1 MSDRETPR
9 IHRLD
14 PATVN
19 QIAAGEVVERPA
31 SVVKELV
38 ENAVDAGA
46 GTIAVDVSSDMKGIT
61 RIRITDDGC
70 GMTPEEAL
78 LAFEPHATSKISTIE
93 DLHATRT
100 LGFRGEALAS
110 IAAVAQV
117 TLITRPQD
125 AGALSGTRVVVRGG
139 EVIEQQETGAPM
151 GTTVIVEDLF
161 YNTPARRKFLKS
173 RNTELAHLY
182 GVVETIALAHSDIAF
197 RLTQNGRER
206 IATQRSEDL
215 RDIIVGLH
223 GIDLARSLIPVEGR
237 TPFMQIGGYVSRP
250 AESRAN
256 PSQIDISINGRSV
269 TSRPIAGAV
278 REGYGTLLPKDR
290 YPVVFL
296 ALDIDTALVDVNVH
310 PTKREVRLTRERE
323 ILAAITE
330 AVAGALAGR
339 DLTRDGENRETVQTE
354 IAPGISP
361 PPEIGRVASPALAYT
376 ARHRE
381 LVTSDRQ
388 LRRTDAGAPAPG
400 TAAEQNL
407 LPAMEPLGQV
417 AATYIGARGTD
428 GTLYLIDQHAAHER
442 ILYDQIA
449 ERRDAAVRTQ
459 ELILPVILSLRPK
472 EAVLLREAI
481 PVLAAEGFGI
491 DEFGRDTFAVRA
503 VPVVLGKL
511 EDQQVVRD
519 TIGEVLA
526 DEQKAAAGAKERITT
541 IVACRGAV
549 KAGAAL
555 TREQQQRIIDQLAQ
569 TRTPWTC
576 PHGRP
581 TVVAFEKR
589 KLDTMFRRT

>member
-1 MSDRETPR
+1 MPR
-9 IHRLD
+9 IHKLD

-31 SVVKELV
+31 AVVKELV
-38 ENAVDAGA
+38 ENAIDAGA
-46 GTIAVDVSSDMKGIT
+46 GTVLVDVTADMKGIG

-70 GMTPEEAL
+70 GMTPDEAL
-78 LAFEPHATSKISTIE
+78 LAFEPHATSKISTID
-93 DLHATRT
+93 DLHVVRT

-117 TLITRPQD
+117 TLITRPRE
-125 AGALSGTRVVVRGG
+125 AETLGGTQVVVRGG
-139 EVIEQQETGAPM
+139 EVLEQREIGAPV

-161 YNTPARRKFLKS
+161 FNTPARRKFLKS

-182 GVVETIALAHSDIAF
+182 GVVEGIALAHSEIAF

-206 IATQRSEDL
+206 IATQRSADL
-215 RDIIVGLH
+215 RDAIVGLH
-223 GIDLARSLIPVEGR
+223 GVETARSLIPVEGR
-237 TPFMQIGGYVSRP
+237 TPFLRIGGYVSLP
-250 AESRAN
+250 AESRVN
-256 PSQIDISINGRSV
+256 PSQITISINGRSV

-296 ALDIDTALVDVNVH
+296 TLDIDTALVDVNVH
-310 PTKREVRLTRERE
+310 PTKREVRLTREPE
-323 ILAAITE
+323 ILGAITA
-330 AVAGALAGR
+330 AVADALAAR
-339 DLTRDGENRETVQTE
+339 DLTRDGESRETVQTAL
-354 IAPGISP
+354 APPVSP
-361 PPEIGRVASPALAYT
+361 PPEIDRVASPAPAYA
-376 ARHRE
+376 ARHHE
-381 LVTSDRQ
+381 LAASDRQ
-388 LRRTDAGAPAPG
+388 LRRTDTGAPGPG
-400 TAAEQNL
+400 AAAEQNL
-407 LPAMEPLGQV
+407 LPAMEPIGQV
-417 AATYIGARGTD
+417 AATYIVAEGAD
-428 GTLYLIDQHAAHER
+428 GALYLIDQHAAHER
-442 ILYDQIA
+442 ILYEQIVD
-449 ERRDAAVRTQ
+449 RRDAAVRSQ
-459 ELILPVILSLRPK
+459 ELILPAILSLRPK
-472 EAVLLREAI
+472 EAALLREAVPI
-481 PVLAAEGFGI
+481 LAAEGFVI

-549 KAGAAL
+549 KAGAHL
-555 TREQQQRIIDQLAQ
+555 TGEQQQRIIDQLAR

-589 KLDTMFRRT
+589 KLDAMFRRT